1 MEVSTYTDPR
11 GAESILIEDG
21 RKCFDYVAEL
31 LSPSGEYKAAAGPWY
46 INDEDSDEDGD
57 EVENSEMLVVWNSDG
72 IVYSVKG
79 FDNIDPDDAKLFDD
93 GRLFLWDGDETVTF
107 FSADGKRTKKKLSIS
122 CEFQHGIEKDFA
134 WFYGEGGE
142 SLDMKI
148 QVFVFETMKSWTK
161 KLHQDADLD
170 AVFPSPTDGGVVVAE
185 RTDDKVLIVSK
196 YSIHGEKQTCP
207 PSDLRIAAGKRSADA
222 APPPSAGKVAGAF
235 FKGVMSQLGKKR
247 K

>member
-1 MEVSTYTDPR
+1 M
-11 GAESILIEDG
+11 IEDG

-31 LSPSGEYKAAAGPWY
+31 LSPSGEYKAAAGCWY
-46 INDEDSDEDGD
+46 INDENSDEDGD
-57 EVENSEMLVVWNSDG
+57 EVENSEMLVVWNDSG

-79 FDNIDPDDAKLFDD
+79 YDNIDPDDARLFDD
-93 GRLFLWDGDETVTF
+93 GRLFHWDGDETVTF
-107 FSADGKRTKKKLSIS
+107 FAADGKRTKKKLSVS
-122 CEFQHGIEKDFA
+122 YTENGIEKDFA

-142 SLDMKI
+142 NSDMKI

-161 KLHQDADLD
+161 KLRQDTDLD
-170 AVFPSPTDGGVVVAE
+170 AVFPSPTDGGVVVAV
-185 RTDDKVLIVSK
+185 RTYDKVLVVSK

-207 PSDLRIAAGKRSADA
+207 PSDLRIAVGKRSADA